1 MGLRRHPGNPQ
12 GRHPRCPSY
21 QLFQHLI
28 ESQKNILGRGGGSSP
43 RGRDTDRGVGMASTE
58 REGDSMETENRRLF
72 IELTNGG
79 TLLCPQSMV
88 LHISRHDDDGRSW
101 VVTHDKQKHEVSD
114 QEATRLMEIL
124 FES

>member
-1 MGLRRHPGNPQ
+1 
-12 GRHPRCPSY
+12 
-21 QLFQHLI
+21 
-28 ESQKNILGRGGGSSP
+28 
-43 RGRDTDRGVGMASTE
+43 MASTE